1 MGEWAKWVGEL
12 RQGAL
17 RTKCGGRGQ
26 GTPTLRQPNI
36 RERER
41 SHPPAENA
49 AAAHV
54 EATHAVGPAR
64 MTSLHVGSSTCPCAS
79 GTNSSPPNHDSRP
92 HQSSFLTPYDFSR
105 SGSGDCSMR
114 A

>member
-1 MGEWAKWVGEL
+1 MGEWAKWVGGL

-17 RTKCGGRGQ
+17 RTNCGGRGQ
-26 GTPTLRQPNI
+26 GR
-36 RERER
+36 
-41 SHPPAENA
+41 HPLCDSRTFANASAATALDVA
-49 AAAHV
+49 AA
-54 EATHAVGPAR
+54 HAVGPAR

-79 GTNSSPPNHDSRP
+79 CTSSSPPSHDSRP

-105 SGSGDCSMR
+105 SGSGDCSIR